1 MIPHNNSVLT
11 IALLISIFS
20 VCSRLFLGTS
30 SDLCLC
36 LGQYTT
42 ARLPRALGR
51 EAILM
56 TKDLAV
62 DEF

>member
-11 IALLISIFS
+11 IALLVSVCS

-36 LGQYTT
+36 LCQYTT
-42 ARLPRALGR
+42 ARLPWALGR